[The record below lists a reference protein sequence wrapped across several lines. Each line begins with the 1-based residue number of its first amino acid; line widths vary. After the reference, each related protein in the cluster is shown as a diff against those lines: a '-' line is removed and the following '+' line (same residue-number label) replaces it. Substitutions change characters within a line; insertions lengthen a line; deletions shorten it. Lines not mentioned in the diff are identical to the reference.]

1 MLRILS
7 LLFLCSFGA
16 FEPTPAPDTIC
27 AKHIESPGYSHI
39 AITANL
45 QGSVV
50 LRITIDGDGRV
61 IEANGTGA
69 HRLLCDNAEQNVR
82 LWTFSKPA
90 QAPYVHSIVYEY
102 KLEGPAVN
110 FTPAP
115 KISFDLPDRVSIT
128 TRPEIL
134 NN

>member
-1 MLRILS
+1 MLRLLTLLS
-7 LLFLCSFGA
+7 LCSFGVA
-16 FEPTPAPDTIC
+16 GLAPAPDTIC
-27 AKHIESPGYSHI
+27 VKHIESPDYSHV

-50 LRITIDGDGRV
+50 LQITIDDDGRV

-69 HRLLCDNAEQNVR
+69 HRLLCDNAERNVR
-82 LWTFSKPA
+82 LWTFSKPVR
-90 QAPYVHSIVYEY
+90 APYVHRIVYEY

-110 FTPAP
+110 FTAAP

>member
-1 MLRILS
+1 MLRILTLLS
-7 LLFLCSFGA
+7 LFSFGA
-16 FEPTPAPDTIC
+16 VELAPAPETIC
-27 AKHIESPGYSHI
+27 VRHIEAPGYSHI

-50 LRITIDGDGRV
+50 LQVTIGSDGHV
-61 IEANGTGA
+61 IKANGTGT
-69 HRLLCDNAEQNVR
+69 HRLLCDNAEKNVR

-90 QAPYVHSIVYEY
+90 QAPFVHTVVYDY

-115 KISFDLPDRVSIT
+115 EISFDLPDRVSIT
-128 TRPEIL
+128 TRPEVL
-134 NN
+134 NP